1 VAVLLTG
8 TLLGVGA
15 TLALMRYR
23 HRPAPP
29 MPPPD
34 PAVAVGVSFNRHAN
48 FLERIK
54 REPIDVAWF
63 GDSIT
68 DNWRDLPWLFDE
80 FFGSYHAANFG
91 VGWER
96 IENVLW
102 RMQNGELDGYRAK
115 VVILLAGTNNLEA
128 IGFLRPNTPQQTAHG
143 IAALISE
150 IERRQPGAKIL
161 LIGILPR
168 GQKST
173 DPVRPKIQQT
183 NALLA
188 QLDGQR
194 VRYIDI
200 GQRFLEPDGSISATI
215 MPDFIHPSPEGYRRL
230 GDAVRPVLDEMMK

>member
-1 VAVLLTG
+1 
-8 TLLGVGA
+8 
-15 TLALMRYR
+15 
-23 HRPAPP
+23 
-29 MPPPD
+29 
-34 PAVAVGVSFNRHAN
+34 VSFNRHAN

-54 REPIDVAWF
+54 RGPIDVAWF

-80 FFGSYHAANFG
+80 FFGSDHVANFG

-115 VVILLAGTNNLEA
+115 VVILLAGINNLEA
-128 IGFLRPNTPQQTAHG
+128 IGFLRPNTPEQAAHG
-143 IAALISE
+143 MAALISE
-150 IERRQPGAKIL
+150 VERRQPGAKIL
-161 LIGILPR
+161 LLGILPR
-168 GQKST
+168 GQRAD
-173 DPVRPKIQQT
+173 DPVRPKIRQA

-188 QLDGQR
+188 KLEDGR